1 VLSED
6 VLEEMPQS
14 MAEHA
19 LQNFAL
25 DKPVD
30 EGLDA
35 AAAQG
40 LLARGAGTRRARRAR
55 FSGTGT
61 GTGTGCSRISKFSG
75 ASALVLAASNS

>member
-1 VLSED
+1 MLSED

-40 LLARGAGTRRARRAR
+40 LLARGAGARRARRAR

-61 GTGTGCSRISKFSG
+61 GTGCSRMSKLSG

>member
-6 VLEEMPQS
+6 VLEEMLQS

-25 DKPVD
+25 DKPVG
-30 EGLDA
+30 EGLGA

-40 LLARGAGTRRARRAR
+40 LLARGAGARRARRAR

-61 GTGTGCSRISKFSG
+61 GTGCSRMSKLSG
-75 ASALVLAASNS
+75 ASVLVLAASNS